1 MLTTTKPELIDA
13 SGPGQ
18 KGLRAGALG
27 LLSSVVIGV
36 ASTAP
41 AYSVAATIGLVVA
54 VLSVHTPGMLIVAF
68 VPMLFVAFA
77 FRELNKI
84 EPDCGTNFTW
94 AVRAFGPRT
103 GWMSGWGVLAA
114 CIVVMSSVSQIAARY
129 AYLLVGANGLAA
141 STLWVTVGGVAFIAI
156 LTWVCYLGI
165 EISSRLQFA
174 LLAIELTSICVF
186 AVVAL
191 VKVYSGHTL
200 AGGGHP
206 SLSWF
211 NPLTGSFS
219 DLAAAFLLVIFIYW
233 GWDTSLSVNE
243 ETKDSARTPGRAA
256 VIATI
261 MLVVIF
267 AVVSTAL
274 LAYAGPRFLAANTGD
289 VLDAVG
295 GSVLGGTAVKI
306 LILSVLT
313 SAAASTQTTIMPAAR
328 VTLSMGAHGAL
339 PQRFARVNPRRQTP
353 GLATVVIGVVSAA
366 IFIVLSIIST
376 NVLADSASAVGVL
389 IAFYY
394 GLTAFACP
402 WFFRKTLR
410 ESTRNLFMRGIFP
423 VVGGLFMAA
432 AFAESV
438 KTYLPAAS
446 SYSSVGGIGGVFIL
460 GAGSILIGIAVML
473 AFRTKFRAFFSG
485 QTLSTTA
492 YNEEI

>member
-1 MLTTTKPELIDA
+1 MLTTTEPELIDT

-77 FRELNKI
+77 FRELNKT

-219 DLAAAFLLVIFIYW
+219 DLAAAFLLVIFIY
-233 GWDTSLSVNE
+233 GAGTPLSAS
-243 ETKDSARTPGRAA
+243 TRRPR
-256 VIATI
+256 
-261 MLVVIF
+261 
-267 AVVSTAL
+267 TAL
-274 LAYAGPRFLAANTGD
+274 GH
-289 VLDAVG
+289 
-295 GSVLGGTAVKI
+295 
-306 LILSVLT
+306 
-313 SAAASTQTTIMPAAR
+313 R
-328 VTLSMGAHGAL
+328 VA
-339 PQRFARVNPRRQTP
+339 QR
-353 GLATVVIGVVSAA
+353 
-366 IFIVLSIIST
+366 
-376 NVLADSASAVGVL
+376 
-389 IAFYY
+389 
-394 GLTAFACP
+394 
-402 WFFRKTLR
+402 
-410 ESTRNLFMRGIFP
+410 
-423 VVGGLFMAA
+423 
-432 AFAESV
+432 
-438 KTYLPAAS
+438 
-446 SYSSVGGIGGVFIL
+446 
-460 GAGSILIGIAVML
+460 
-473 AFRTKFRAFFSG
+473 
-485 QTLSTTA
+485 
-492 YNEEI
+492 